1 MKMLKFIREHK
12 EGVFVGILSFI
23 LVCLISG
30 LVVNAVYHETKEK
43 KYFETLTPQQQ
54 QEYLANK
61 EAEEEAGIAFLPEIT
76 FDEFTKIDLRVAEVV
91 ACEPIKKAK
100 KLLKLTLND
109 GSKTPR
115 TGASGIAKWYTPEEL
130 VGRRVIVVANL
141 KPATLCGEQSCGMI
155 LAADCAEDDVK
166 VLFIDNVPAGSKIR

>member
-1 MKMLKFIREHK
+1 MLKFIKEHK

-61 EAEEEAGIAFLPEIT
+61 EAEEKAQREANIS
-76 FDEFTKIDLRVAEVV
+76 RYEVV
-91 ACEPIKKAK
+91 SAFRYIKVETNQFGGVTGTDVCYAFEYIDSSG
-100 KLLKLTLND
+100 KLHSIKGFENLEYGLTKVIIGDSDMYIVDKN
-109 GSKTPR
+109 
-115 TGASGIAKWYTPEEL
+115 GIDTYQYLQLTKE
-130 VGRRVIVVANL
+130 
-141 KPATLCGEQSCGMI
+141 TLENI
-155 LAADCAEDDVK
+155 ENK
-166 VLFIDNVPAGSKIR
+166 